1 MNDLIITFKNH
12 NITLTE
18 IDYKPGTSS
27 VTHRLPED
35 CEEGEGA
42 ILEFNIESGIEHYNE
57 LLNEHCLDDITKLA
71 YKAIDN
77 MEPSDL

>member
-42 ILEFNIESGIEHYNE
+42 ILEFNIESGGFS
-57 LLNEHCLDDITKLA
+57 LN
-71 YKAIDN
+71 
-77 MEPSDL
+77 